1 MISRPTSAGPSRRRS
16 GERVIVDLADGTALF
31 AHTGGVDLD
40 ASLPTVVLVHG
51 AGTDHSFWRGQT
63 RYLAHHGFAV
73 LAIDLPGH
81 GRSGG
86 AQGDTI
92 ESRGDAVVAL
102 LDALDV
108 PSAALVGHSMGSL
121 VGLDVAG
128 RHPDRAW
135 GLAMLATNPQM
146 AVHPVLIESARSGD
160 TRSLALTRAWAHG
173 SPVGGDAEPGEW
185 LHGVNW
191 RTTEAVGLD
200 VYADDFVACDTWTAA
215 PERAATVTCP
225 ALVVSG
231 RADRM
236 TTVRGGGAMAELLGC
251 VHVVLDAG
259 HQFPQEAPW
268 ETTKTLLPFLRAAN
282 PGL

>member
-1 MISRPTSAGPSRRRS
+1 M
-16 GERVIVDLADGTALF
+16 IVDLADGTALF
-31 AHTGGVDLD
+31 AHTGGVEFD
-40 ASLPTVVLVHG
+40 PERPVVVLVHG

-63 RYLAHHGFAV
+63 RYLAHHGLAV
-73 LAIDLPGH
+73 LAVDLPGH

-86 AQGDTI
+86 VRGDTI
-92 ESRGDAVVAL
+92 EARGDAVVAL
-102 LDALDV
+102 LDALGV

-121 VGLDVAG
+121 VALDVAG

-146 AVHPVLIESARSGD
+146 AVHPVLIESARAGD
-160 TRSLALTRAWAHG
+160 TMSLALTRAWQHG

-185 LHGVNW
+185 LRGVNW

-200 VYADDFVACDTWTAA
+200 VYADDFVACDTWAAA
-215 PERAATVTCP
+215 PDRAAAVTCP

-231 RADRM
+231 RRDRM
-236 TTVRGGGAMAELLGC
+236 TTVRGGAAMAELLGC
-251 VHVVLDAG
+251 EHIVLDTG
-259 HQFPQEAPW
+259 HMFPQEAPAT
-268 ETTKTLLPFLRAAN
+268 TTKTLMTFLAEAN